1 MALSTLT
8 PAIGN
13 SSRVRINRLRQ
24 SNVIGT
30 VTAIACDD
38 TVLRATV
45 RRSLTAL
52 LVLASAVPAVA
63 PAVVLAGEAQLPLE
77 LSLEQALD
85 LGLARSL
92 SLAGRSVLLRQNE
105 ALLGLAQSRFLPK
118 LDLLALGSYV
128 QVGTSASQ
136 VSNLPLI
143 GNLNLNLG
151 ANGYAVAQNTFGDLG
166 LSLTFPLVDF
176 GRGPQR
182 QAAQPALAA
191 ARADRSEQQR
201 SSRFAIT
208 AAYLDLQLADA
219 LLPVWQQA
227 LQLSLTLQRDAVAI
241 RRRGL
246 AARIDT
252 LQART
257 LVERDRAGL
266 SEARSQQQVARSAL
280 ARLLNL
286 PAEQVVRARDPLLP
300 AQPWPLGLDLSLHR
314 ALEGRPLLEALAQQ
328 RQAQLQRQR
337 EARALMLPSV
347 GLQLGGGYGGN
358 TLNLPVLSGTAQ
370 ATLGGIGSVSGSAS
384 SSGSLS
390 GGFYNWGG
398 FIGVRQPLFD
408 GGISRS
414 SAQLAGTLAELR
426 QLELDQARQTIVQ
439 SVQTWYATHQAAADQ
454 IRATQAAVQAGEQA
468 VRDAQLRYRAQ
479 VAPILEVLI
488 AQRDLQAARSAQA
501 VAIQRWNLSRAGLQ
515 LETGSS
521 EPVATASSGFG
532 PHETAPDPWARP

>member
-1 MALSTLT
+1 M
-8 PAIGN
+8 P
-13 SSRVRINRLRQ
+13 
-24 SNVIGT
+24 GT
-30 VTAIACDD
+30 VTTSARVD
-38 TVLRATV
+38 TVPCVAA
-45 RRSLTAL
+45 RRSLIAM
-52 LVLASAVPAVA
+52 LVLASASSALVQTA
-63 PAVVLAGEAQLPLE
+63 VLAQAAVQAAEPAPPL
-77 LSLEQALD
+77 A
-85 LGLARSL
+85 L
-92 SLAGRSVLLRQNE
+92 SLAQALQLGLERSLPLAGRGVLVRQGE
-105 ALLGLAQSRFLPK
+105 ALVGLAQTRFLPR
-118 LDLLALGSYV
+118 LDLLALGSYI

-143 GNLNLNLG
+143 GTLNLNLG
-151 ANGYAVAQNTFGDLG
+151 ASGYAVAQNTFGDLG

-182 QAAQPALAA
+182 QAAQAALAA

-201 SSRFAIT
+201 ASRFAIT

-219 LLPVWQQA
+219 LLPVWQQG
-227 LQLSLTLQRDAVAI
+227 LQLSLTLQRDAAAI

-266 SEARSQQQVARSAL
+266 SEARGQQQIARSAL

-286 PAEQVVRARDPLLP
+286 PADQAVRARDPLLP
-300 AQPWPLGLDLSLHR
+300 DQPWPLSLDDSLQR
-314 ALEGRPLLEALAQQ
+314 ALSERPLLESLAQQ

-347 GLQLGGGYGGN
+347 GLQLGAGYGGN
-358 TLNLPVLSGTAQ
+358 SFNLPVLSGTAQ
-370 ATLGGIGSVSGSAS
+370 ASLGGIGSATASASGSSA
-384 SSGSLS
+384 LS

-408 GGISRS
+408 GGL
-414 SAQLAGTLAELR
+414 SAASARLAGTLAELR
-426 QLELDQARQTIVQ
+426 QLDLDQARQTIVQ
-439 SVQTWYATHQAAADQ
+439 SVQTWYATHQAAGEQ
-454 IRATQAAVQAGEQA
+454 IRASQAAVQAAEQA

-488 AQRDLQAARSAQA
+488 AQRDLQAARSALA
-501 VAIQRWNLSRAGLQ
+501 VAIQRWNLSRAGLL
-515 LETGSS
+515 LEAG
-521 EPVATASSGFG
+521 PPDPAATASAGCGSDRGGCAQRPPERTAVPG
-532 PHETAPDPWARP
+532 PNG

>member
-1 MALSTLT
+1 MLVL
-8 PAIGN
+8 
-13 SSRVRINRLRQ
+13 
-24 SNVIGT
+24 
-30 VTAIACDD
+30 VTA
-38 TVLRATV
+38 LP
-45 RRSLTAL
+45 AL
-52 LVLASAVPAVA
+52 L
-63 PAVVLAGEAQLPLE
+63 PAVVLADDAQLPLE
-77 LSLEQALD
+77 LTLEQALE
-85 LGLARSL
+85 LGLQRSL
-92 SLAGRSVLLRQNE
+92 SLAGRSLVVRQNE
-105 ALLGLAQSRFLPK
+105 ALVGLTQSRFLPK

-182 QAAQPALAA
+182 QAAEAALAA

-227 LQLSLTLQRDAVAI
+227 LQLSLTLQRDAAAI

-266 SEARSQQQVARSAL
+266 SEARSQQQIARSAL

-286 PAEQVVRARDPLLP
+286 PADQTVRARDPLLP
-300 AQPWPLGLDLSLHR
+300 AQPWPLGLDVSLHR
-314 ALEGRPLLEALAQQ
+314 ALDGRPLLEALAQQ

-347 GLQLGGGYGGN
+347 GLQLGAGYGGN

-370 ATLGGIGSVSGSAS
+370 ATLGGIGSVLGSAS
-384 SSGSLS
+384 SSGALS
-390 GGFYNWGG
+390 GSFYNWGG

-426 QLELDQARQTIVQ
+426 QLQLDQARQTIVQ

-454 IRATQAAVQAGEQA
+454 IRATEAAVQAGEQA

-515 LETGSS
+515 LETGL
-521 EPVATASSGFG
+521 PDPAATASSGPG
-532 PHETAPDPWARP
+532 PHETAPDQRARP

>member
-1 MALSTLT
+1 MLVL
-8 PAIGN
+8 
-13 SSRVRINRLRQ
+13 
-24 SNVIGT
+24 
-30 VTAIACDD
+30 VTA
-38 TVLRATV
+38 LP
-45 RRSLTAL
+45 AL
-52 LVLASAVPAVA
+52 L
-63 PAVVLAGEAQLPLE
+63 PAVVLAGDDQLPLA
-77 LSLEQALD
+77 LTLEQALE
-85 LGLARSL
+85 LGLQRSL
-92 SLAGRSVLLRQNE
+92 SLAGRSLLVRQNE
-105 ALLGLAQSRFLPK
+105 ALVGLTQSRFLPK

-143 GNLNLNLG
+143 GTLNLNLG

-166 LSLTFPLVDF
+166 LSLTVPLIDF

-182 QAAQPALAA
+182 QAAQAALAA

-266 SEARSQQQVARSAL
+266 SEARSQQQIARSAL
-280 ARLLNL
+280 ARLLDL
-286 PAEQVVRARDPLLP
+286 PAAQGVRALDPLLP
-300 AQPWPLGLDLSLHR
+300 APPWPLGLDGSLQR

-328 RQAQLQRQR
+328 RQTQLQRQR

-347 GLQLGGGYGGN
+347 GLQLGAGYGGN
-358 TLNLPVLSGTAQ
+358 TLNLPVLNGTAQ
-370 ATLGGIGSVSGSAS
+370 ASLGAIGGVSGSAS
-384 SSGSLS
+384 SSGALS

-408 GGISRS
+408 GGISRNA
-414 SAQLAGTLAELR
+414 AQLAGTLAELR

-454 IRATQAAVQAGEQA
+454 IRASQAAVQAGEQA

-515 LETGSS
+515 LETGA
-521 EPVATASSGFG
+521 EPAAAASSGSAR
-532 PHETAPDPWARP
+532 HETAPDPRARPSRPCLECGPERSALTAPTSPCRC